1 MSKFE
6 YDLIVIGAGSGG
18 ISSANLGNNLEKK
31 VALVEKER
39 IGGDCTWYG
48 CVPSKALIKASEVAH
63 HVNTLEKYGLKLNGN
78 SRLDAKQVMAHVRAI
93 REKVY
98 EEERPEVFQ
107 KMGIDVF
114 INATKFLDNHRLQV
128 GEKILSSK
136 TFVIST
142 GSSPFVPPIDGIQ
155 EIPYLTNE
163 TIFDLIELPD
173 SMVVIGGG
181 PIGTEMA
188 SALTKLGVKITQVEV
203 TDHILSREDKEL
215 SEILMKRLTE
225 NGVKILCNSRATK
238 FSKQGNKIIVTVQN
252 EKIEKIETDAVLI
265 SVGRRP
271 NVNGLDLEKAGV
283 EYSPKGIKV
292 NNKLQTTVGNI
303 YAIGDVIGS
312 YQFSHIAE
320 YHAGI
325 AVPNALLPLPIK
337 RKVNYE
343 NIVWTTFSDPEFAR
357 AGLSEAEAREKFGN
371 KIKIYKFNYD
381 KVDRAKTDLATI
393 GMSKYIVDKK
403 GKLLGIHIIG
413 ERAGELL
420 HEAQLAKSMG
430 IPFHKIQSMVHVY
443 PTYGDMVKRP
453 AVAAYV
459 DKIQNNFFIKLIQ
472 KLKKGKQ

>member
-1 MSKFE
+1 MSSYD

-18 ISSANLGNNLEKK
+18 ISSAILGKNLGKK
-31 VALVEKER
+31 VALVEKEK

-63 HVNTLEKYGLKLNGN
+63 HVNTLEKYGLKLNDN
-78 SRLDAKQVMAHVRAI
+78 SKLDAKSVMAHVRAT

-98 EEERPEVFQ
+98 EEEKPEVFQ

-114 INATKFLDNHRLQV
+114 IGAPKFVDNHHLQV
-128 GEKILSSK
+128 GEETLSSK

-142 GSSPFVPPIDGIQ
+142 GSSPFVPPIDGI
-155 EIPYLTNE
+155 EDIPYLTNE
-163 TIFDLIELPD
+163 TIFDLEELPD
-173 SMVVIGGG
+173 SMIIIGGG

-188 SALTKLGVKITQVEV
+188 SALSKLGVKITQVEV

-215 SEILMKRLTE
+215 SEILMKRMTE
-225 NGVKILCNSRATK
+225 NGVKILCNSRASK
-238 FSKQGNKIIVTVQN
+238 FAKKGTKIIVSVAN
-252 EKIEKIETDAVLI
+252 EQVEEIETDAVLI

-271 NVNGLDLEKAGV
+271 GVNGLDLEKAGIK
-283 EYSPKGIKV
+283 YSPKGIQV
-292 NNKLQTTVGNI
+292 NDRLQTTTSNI

-343 NIVWTTFSDPEFAR
+343 NIVWTTFTDPEFAR
-357 AGLSEAEAREKFGN
+357 GGLSEAEAKEKYGDS
-371 KIKIYKFNYD
+371 IKVYRFNYE
-381 KVDRAKTDLATI
+381 KVDRAKTDLAII

-459 DKIQNNFFIKLIQ
+459 DKLQNNFFIKILS
-472 KLKKGKQ
+472 KLKK

>member
-1 MSKFE
+1 MSSYD

-18 ISSANLGNNLEKK
+18 ISSAILGKNLGKK
-31 VALVEKER
+31 VALVEKEK

-63 HVNTLEKYGLKLNGN
+63 HVNTLEKYGLKLNDN
-78 SRLDAKQVMAHVRAI
+78 SKLDAKSVMAHVRAT

-98 EEERPEVFQ
+98 EEEKPEVFQ

-114 INATKFLDNHRLQV
+114 IGAPKFVDNHHVQV
-128 GEKILSSK
+128 GEETLSSK

-142 GSSPFVPPIDGIQ
+142 GSSPFVPPIDGI
-155 EIPYLTNE
+155 EDIPYLTNE
-163 TIFDLIELPD
+163 TIFDLEELPD
-173 SMVVIGGG
+173 SMIIIGGG

-188 SALTKLGVKITQVEV
+188 SALSKLGVKITQVEV

-215 SEILMKRLTE
+215 SEILMKRMTE
-225 NGVKILCNSRATK
+225 NGVKILCNSRASK
-238 FSKQGNKIIVTVQN
+238 FAKKGTKIIVSVAN
-252 EKIEKIETDAVLI
+252 EQVEEIETDAVLI

-271 NVNGLDLEKAGV
+271 GVNGLDLEKAGIK
-283 EYSPKGIKV
+283 YSPKGIQV
-292 NNKLQTTVGNI
+292 NDRLQTTTSNI

-343 NIVWTTFSDPEFAR
+343 NIVWTTFTDPEFAR
-357 AGLSEAEAREKFGN
+357 GGLSEAEAKEKYGDS
-371 KIKIYKFNYD
+371 IKVYRFNYE
-381 KVDRAKTDLATI
+381 KVDRAKTDLAII

-459 DKIQNNFFIKLIQ
+459 DKLQNNFFIKILS
-472 KLKKGKQ
+472 KLKK

>member
-1 MSKFE
+1 MANYD

-18 ISSANLGNNLEKK
+18 ISAANLGKNLGKK
-31 VALVEKER
+31 VALVEKEK

-63 HVNTLEKYGLKLNGN
+63 HVKTLEKYGLKLNGD
-78 SRLDAKQVMAHVRAI
+78 SRLDAKQVMAHVRAT

-98 EEERPEVFQ
+98 AEETPEVFQ
-107 KMGIDVF
+107 QKGIDVV
-114 INATKFLDNHRLQV
+114 IGVPKFLDNHRLQI
-128 GEKILSSK
+128 GEKVISSK

-142 GSSPFVPPIDGIQ
+142 GSSPFVPPIDGIGD
-155 EIPYLTNE
+155 IDYLTNE
-163 TIFDLIELPD
+163 TIFDLEELPD

-181 PIGTEMA
+181 PIGSEMA
-188 SALTKLGVKITQVEV
+188 SALSKLGVKITQIEV
-203 TDHILSREDKEL
+203 TDHLLSREDKEL
-215 SEILMKRLTE
+215 SEILMQQMMK

-238 FSKQGNKIIVTVQN
+238 FAKQGNKIMVTIEN
-252 EKIEKIETDAVLI
+252 ERIEEIETDAVLI

-271 NVNGLDLEKAGV
+271 NVNGLELEKAGV
-283 EYSPKGIKV
+283 EYTPKGIKV
-292 NNKLQTTVGNI
+292 NDKLQTSASNI

-343 NIVWTTFSDPEFAR
+343 NIVWTTFTDPEFAR
-357 AGLSEAEAREKFGN
+357 GGLSEAEARGKYGDS
-371 KIKIYKFNYD
+371 IKVYRFTYE
-381 KVDRAKTDLATI
+381 KVDRAKTDLTTV
-393 GMSKYIVDKK
+393 GLSKYIVDKK

-443 PTYGDMVKRP
+443 PTYGPVVKG
-453 AVAAYV
+453 AATAAYV
-459 DKIQNNFFIKLIQ
+459 DKLQNNFFIKL
-472 KLKKGKQ
+472 LKKLRK